1 MSHDTPLI
9 STLAI
14 GLVLAFAFG
23 ILATRLRLPPI
34 AGYLLAGVAAG
45 PFTPGFVADP
55 ELSKELKAMHTAG
68 PAAVAGLQRLKDVVE
83 VGERTD
89 QFINRA
95 RSGQITGRIR
105 VIGEEG
111 AEIAEALGATSAVTV
126 LTGPVLATGRREL
139 LTFLREQAI
148 SRTRHRY
155 GHVDASLD
163 PLPARA

>member
-55 ELSKELKAMHTAG
+55 ELSKELTEIGVILLMFGVGLHFSIKDLLAVKRIAIPG
-68 PAAVAGLQRLKDVVE
+68 AIVQIAAATLMGMGVSHFLGWGLGSGLVFGLSLSVASTCLLY
-83 VGERTD
+83 
-89 QFINRA
+89 
-95 RSGQITGRIR
+95 
-105 VIGEEG
+105 
-111 AEIAEALGATSAVTV
+111 TS
-126 LTGPVLATGRREL
+126 PSPRD
-139 LTFLREQAI
+139 
-148 SRTRHRY
+148 S
-155 GHVDASLD
+155 
-163 PLPARA
+163 